1 MVGFRK
7 SHVGVRVA
15 KYHQPSPYSFCEM
28 DLNAKTYPK
37 SPNAPDAHV
46 DVHEDAHIGARG
58 IA

>member
-1 MVGFRK
+1 M
-7 SHVGVRVA
+7 A
-15 KYHQPSPYSFCEM
+15 KYHQPSPNSFCEM

-46 DVHEDAHIGARG
+46 VAHEDAYIDARG

>member
-1 MVGFRK
+1 M
-7 SHVGVRVA
+7 A
-15 KYHQPSPYSFCEM
+15 KYHQPSTYSFCEM

-46 DVHEDAHIGARG
+46 DAHEDAHIDARG